1 MTEVRLTDA
10 LNKRSQTVCSEDKTA
25 KWTIFNFQF
34 ELEWLAQVTTDVEQM
49 PGKKWAEI
57 KLIQYSSCETSS
69 SMYPSQ
75 K

>member
-49 PGKKWAEI
+49 PGEEV
-57 KLIQYSSCETSS
+57 SRN
-69 SMYPSQ
+69 
-75 K
+75 